1 MDKQKVFRWIL
12 IFSASIGCALLF
24 IPFLKEILLASFFA
38 FALAPLMGRLTKKKL
53 FHRRGWVAVTLIGLI
68 LAIVLPIGLLFYN
81 VYALIMDMNSEG
93 FQQSDLYADLLQT
106 KNFAIEWAN
115 EILSTLNLAEKVDLR
130 AFTNQLFSGIGSKV
144 MAFSTNI
151 AAQLPDVVLS
161 LFIFCCALYL
171 FLAEGKYIRQWMIKN
186 RLLPATEMDQLVP
199 SFQRACYSTLIGSI
213 MVGAVQALSVM
224 LGALVL
230 GSKHL
235 FLIFLVTFIFSFI
248 PVLGAAPVG
257 FFLALIS
264 AVKGN
269 YAIAAG
275 FVVVGIFSGTIDN
288 IIRPWLVRG
297 EQNINS
303 IVMLFAIIGAIIILG
318 LPGLFLGPMFVSA
331 VVQIYSLY
339 IFPGDKKLEIKGQD
353 F

>member
-1 MDKQKVFRWIL
+1 MDKPKVFRWIL
-12 IFSASIGCALLF
+12 IITAGLACALLF
-24 IPFLKEILLASFFA
+24 LPFLKELMLAAFFA
-38 FALAPLMGRLTKKKL
+38 FALAPLMGRLTKQKL

-68 LAIVLPIGLLFYN
+68 LAIILPIGLLFYN

-93 FQQSDLYADLLQT
+93 FQQSDLYADLMQT
-106 KNFAIEWAN
+106 KNFGIEWAN
-115 EILSTLNLAEKVDLR
+115 DILSTLNLAEKIDLR
-130 AFTNQLFSGIGSKV
+130 SFTNQLFSGIGSKV

-171 FLAEGKYIRQWMIKN
+171 FLAEGKYIRQWLIKSH
-186 RLLPATEMDQLVP
+186 LLPVRELDQLIP

-213 MVGAVQALSVM
+213 IVGAVQASSVM

-235 FLIFLVTFIFSFI
+235 FLVFLVTFIFSFI

-264 AVKGN
+264 AVKGS

-303 IVMLFAIIGAIIILG
+303 IIMLFAIIGAIVMLG

-331 VVQIYSLY
+331 AVQVYSLY
-339 IFPGDKKLEIKGQD
+339 IFPEDGKAEVKGVD

>member
-1 MDKQKVFRWIL
+1 MDKHKIFRWVL
-12 IFSASIGCALLF
+12 IVVSGAACALLF
-24 IPFLKEILLASFFA
+24 LPFIKEILLAAFFA
-38 FALAPLMGRLTKKKL
+38 FALGPLMQRLMTKKI
-53 FHRRGWVAVTLIGLI
+53 FHRRGWVAITLVGLI
-68 LAIVLPIGLLFYN
+68 LAIILPIGLLLYN

-93 FQQSDLYADLLQT
+93 FQKSDLYSDLIQT
-106 KNFAIEWAN
+106 KNFAIDWAN
-115 EILSTLNLAEKVDLR
+115 DILSTLNLAERVDLR

-144 MAFSTNI
+144 MAFSTGI
-151 AAQLPDVVLS
+151 ATQLPDVVLS

-171 FLAEGKYIRQWMIKN
+171 FLAEGKRIRQMLVKN
-186 RLLPATEMDQLVP
+186 QLIP
-199 SFQRACYSTLIGSI
+199 LKELDPLSQAFQQACYSTLIGSI
-213 MVGAVQALSVM
+213 IVGAVQALSVVI
-224 LGALVL
+224 GAWVL

-264 AVKGN
+264 AVKGD

-297 EQNINS
+297 SQDINS
-303 IVMLFAIIGAIIILG
+303 IVMLFAIIGAIVILG

-331 VVQIYSLY
+331 AVHIYSMY
-339 IFPGDKKLEIKGQD
+339 VFPAAPAAEVKGQD